1 MGLSPAVQLAARLAA
16 PLAAPLAATL
26 AGLPKL
32 QVRLLTRLAAPSPA
46 APLDIPAALAAN
58 PPAVPVPLLAAVS
71 AAPPV
76 NPASLQGL
84 RLAANQ
90 LALALLAP
98 QAAPRAARR
107 AVKLP
112 SELAEGL
119 AAAALT
125 VPQPTLQERLES
137 RSEQPRVPSLN
148 NPAALAARLP
158 TALEQARVA
167 AQAAPPAEPVQRSPP
182 SNRLAPWSSAPES
195 SSRAARREGP
205 RAARNRV
212 VDHLGNLYTES
223 GQTLQCSFSAV
234 SKPYFASKYALES
247 SRRDLH
253 NALLCTVLNAQNFL
267 QKSLKILLIFSPNLL
282 NLTNFR

>member
-1 MGLSPAVQLAARLAA
+1 M
-16 PLAAPLAATL
+16 
-26 AGLPKL
+26 
-32 QVRLLTRLAAPSPA
+32 LTRLAAPSTPA

-90 LALALLAP
+90 LALALLAS

-125 VPQPTLQERLES
+125 VPQPTLQESLES

-148 NPAALAARLP
+148 KPAALAARLP

-167 AQAAPPAEPVQRSPP
+167 A
-182 SNRLAPWSSAPES
+182 
-195 SSRAARREGP
+195 
-205 RAARNRV
+205 
-212 VDHLGNLYTES
+212 
-223 GQTLQCSFSAV
+223 
-234 SKPYFASKYALES
+234 
-247 SRRDLH
+247 
-253 NALLCTVLNAQNFL
+253 
-267 QKSLKILLIFSPNLL
+267 
-282 NLTNFR
+282 